1 MKGGC
6 PKGQPHPVIFL
17 WGGIGSHLNFKD
29 VDDLSIRTGNTET
42 VSLHAGKGAA
52 VAENIDIGK
61 EGMLGH
67 GAQAAPVMVPG
78 QFHTLYMAVVARGL
92 PFLSTTRM
100 MISQRFVILHHLFWM
115 EMGIKVRFCHVVQFE
130 DGFLEGKILLVG
142 QFSDFRRLFIA
153 DIGGQGR
160 N

>member
-1 MKGGC
+1 MSQRKGMQAGPNERGL
-6 PKGQPHPVIFL
+6 PKGAAPSSYFL

-92 PFLSTTRM
+92 PFFINDTNDDFTA
-100 MISQRFVILHHLFWM
+100 
-115 EMGIKVRFCHVVQFE
+115 FCHLTPSFL
-130 DGFLEGKILLVG
+130 DGNGHQSPFLSCSPIRGWLP
-142 QFSDFRRLFIA
+142 
-153 DIGGQGR
+153 
-160 N
+160 

>member
-78 QFHTLYMAVVARGL
+78 QFHTLYMAVVADVY
-92 PFLSTTRM
+92 PKNWTH
-100 MISQRFVILHHLFWM
+100 I
-115 EMGIKVRFCHVVQFE
+115 
-130 DGFLEGKILLVG
+130 
-142 QFSDFRRLFIA
+142 
-153 DIGGQGR
+153 

>member
-1 MKGGC
+1 MKGGS
-6 PKGQPHPVIFL
+6 PKEQPRSVTFL
-17 WGGIGSHLNFKD
+17 WGRIGSYLNFKD
-29 VDDLSIRTGNTET
+29 VDDISIRAGNFEA

-92 PFLSTTRM
+92 PFFINDTNDDFTA
-100 MISQRFVILHHLFWM
+100 
-115 EMGIKVRFCHVVQFE
+115 FCHLTPSFL
-130 DGFLEGKILLVG
+130 DGNGHQSPFLSCSPIRGWLP
-142 QFSDFRRLFIA
+142 
-153 DIGGQGR
+153 
-160 N
+160 

>member
-1 MKGGC
+1 MSQRKGMQAGPNERGL
-6 PKGQPHPVIFL
+6 PKGAAPIQLFFL

-92 PFLSTTRM
+92 PFFINDTNDDFTA
-100 MISQRFVILHHLFWM
+100 
-115 EMGIKVRFCHVVQFE
+115 FCHLTPSFL
-130 DGFLEGKILLVG
+130 DGNGHQSPFLSCSPIRGWLP
-142 QFSDFRRLFIA
+142 
-153 DIGGQGR
+153 
-160 N
+160 